1 MTIYTK
7 KGSFI
12 INGVKK
18 IIYHKKGSQKKYVV
32 YKKRHISLAKYQKIK
47 EPKRIVN
54 NIKPKNNYRHKGGV
68 GNIELIL
75 ITGSNQRE
83 LLENIKRYNFFVV
96 YSSTTNVVKAF
107 YITDDIMKSLNDY
120 HDKNQPS
127 LILKLVDLYDLDK
140 ELSQNIMRYMTHY
153 YLAIIPE
160 SELPASETTRKFP
173 KSKSTTS
180 KSTTSKSTTS
190 KSTISNFPAINF
202 PAINF
207 PANIF
212 RASKKPTSKK
222 PEDIGHKI

>member
-180 KSTTSKSTTS
+180 KST
-190 KSTISNFPAINF
+190 ISNF